1 MLNESLQSLEV
12 GSIIELVEVDGSEF
26 GADVL
31 RFHAMPIAPVKIPTG
46 EWSTPSV
53 THNGK
58 EYKPWPYEVK
68 GLAMQSNKAPSPTL
82 TVSNIDNTIT
92 ALCLLFDNM
101 LDAKVTIITTTAE
114 YINTPDQYQSS
125 VWYIEEKTQENDT
138 QITFRLSSPADVGG
152 LQIPSR
158 TMTTMCTWALRG
170 DYRKADC
177 GYTGSAMFDEDDN
190 PTDDPSKDRCGGTL
204 RSCRIRLEPIKEP
217 LRHGGFPSVGMIKG

>member
-31 RFHAMPIAPVKIPTG
+31 RFHAMPIAPVKSPAG

-101 LDAKVTIITTTAE
+101 LEIGRAHV
-114 YINTPDQYQSS
+114 
-125 VWYIEEKTQENDT
+125 
-138 QITFRLSSPADVGG
+138 
-152 LQIPSR
+152 
-158 TMTTMCTWALRG
+158 
-170 DYRKADC
+170 
-177 GYTGSAMFDEDDN
+177 
-190 PTDDPSKDRCGGTL
+190 
-204 RSCRIRLEPIKEP
+204 
-217 LRHGGFPSVGMIKG
+217 